1 MAVMGNQYKPTNP
14 FKETIDLVSSI
25 CLDGWFSDKYPECP
39 ASKLKS
45 PSAILRRRSARAL
58 TGMPGARAHRPMRC
72 LRASICWMVITSPS
86 KIRSMPSILLKK
98 LNSSRLTLSSISA
111 TYTGRCSRVCR
122 QAIRRQLCADALVL
136 LSLVYSGDAVIALKN
151 GTTLTASDLESLPRS
166 ALWKF
171 MNSSTS
177 PSPKDVQ
184 LAELVRLYELLELP
198 TA

>member
-1 MAVMGNQYKPTNP
+1 
-14 FKETIDLVSSI
+14 
-25 CLDGWFSDKYPECP
+25 
-39 ASKLKS
+39 
-45 PSAILRRRSARAL
+45 
-58 TGMPGARAHRPMRC
+58 
-72 LRASICWMVITSPS
+72 
-86 KIRSMPSILLKK
+86 
-98 LNSSRLTLSSISA
+98 
-111 TYTGRCSRVCR
+111 
-122 QAIRRQLCADALVL
+122 VL